1 MKNKT
6 TRILKVINRFGLHAR
21 PAAMVVETASRFD
34 CEVTLSKDGVS
45 ANGKS
50 IMSVMLLAAESG
62 SEVELAA
69 EGPQADRAADAIDAL
84 FQARF
89 NEDEA

>member
-1 MKNKT
+1 MTKS
-6 TRILKVINRFGLHAR
+6 TRTLKVINRFGLHAR

-34 CEVTLSKDGVS
+34 CEVFLEKDGMS

-50 IMSVMLLAAESG
+50 IMSVMLLAAEPG
-62 SEVELAA
+62 SEVALVA
-69 EGPQADRAADAIDAL
+69 EGPQAELVADALDQL